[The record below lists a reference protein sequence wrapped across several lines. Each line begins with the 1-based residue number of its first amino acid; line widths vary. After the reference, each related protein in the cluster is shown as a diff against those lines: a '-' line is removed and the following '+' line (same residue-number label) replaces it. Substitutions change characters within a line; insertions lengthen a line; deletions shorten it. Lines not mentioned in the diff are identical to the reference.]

1 VNFRNSDKK
10 LTGVL
15 ILAGLLIH
23 FVCVSLRGAD
33 ASSSRSEVPTNCQ
46 CGITNWIVFS
56 PKDHGFS
63 VRFPSQPRILI
74 TTNNH
79 TAVGSMVKTQYVV
92 SPAHYIAFSVGCNSF
107 PSNLNLSDR
116 QRFYELTLKDLVAKN
131 LKLLSSTTNSVRGY
145 EGREWKFEMIKEEN
159 VIIMRQYLVE
169 HRLYQVHCL
178 MRKDRYCPKHASE
191 FLDSFDL

>member
-1 VNFRNSDKK
+1 MNLRNSCKRITAF
-10 LTGVL
+10 LALAAFL
-15 ILAGLLIH
+15 IPFL
-23 FVCVSLRGAD
+23 CSSTRGAG
-33 ASSSRSEVPTNCQ
+33 SSSALAVTNCK
-46 CGITNWIVFS
+46 CGITNWIAYS
-56 PKDHGFS
+56 PPDHGFS

-79 TAVGSMVKTQYVV
+79 TAVGSMVNTQYVV

-107 PSNLNLSDR
+107 SSSLSLSDKE
-116 QRFYELTLKDLVAKN
+116 QFYELTLRDLLAKN
-131 LKLLSSTTNSVRGY
+131 LKLLSSTTNSVRGH
-145 EGREWKFEMIKEEN
+145 EGREWKFEMAREQN
-159 VIIMRQYLVE
+159 VVIMRHYLVG